1 MDKDTLKQT
10 IVNANK
16 AYREGKPFMSDIDF
30 DELVEQYQS
39 LVSKEEYSNFRD
51 SLHEVAGKVKHPFIM
66 GSLNKLKA
74 EEPKEVIKFIKENVS
89 TLLNV
94 SAKVDGISCRLH
106 YENGKLI
113 TASTRGDGYFGEDLT
128 DKIKFVK
135 NVIEICSIKDDIDIR
150 GELVIVK
157 KDFEKIS
164 DKFANPRNAT
174 AGIMNKKEWTKEE
187 ISLVTFI
194 PYTILGKTYTKNQ
207 QFVTLKEIGFN
218 TAWYL
223 NIEKKAI
230 DYTVVI
236 DKLLYLFEQD
246 FEYEVDGLVLSDAD
260 YINEDKYRPDKQ
272 VAFKAN
278 QLIATTRIVD
288 IVFEGPSKNGS
299 FIPVAILEPVNLGG
313 CVVSRATCHNLDYLR
328 TNQLKYGSIVKVLKA
343 GDIIPKIIDVVDNTS
358 GTEIEF
364 PVECPCCGTKLVETD
379 LNLKCPNKKCKA
391 QVIEQIV
398 LFIKKLGC
406 KYASNATLDKL
417 GIHSFEDLITFTP
430 NKKYKT
436 EVKLY
441 DELLTKVFTR
451 SKKDLLA
458 ATNFN
463 GLAEINISK
472 IVDFYGFENIEQ
484 GKYIGYPDG
493 IGEIILSKFKD
504 DVLDNLEIVNMFI
517 KDHRYNCLKITQEV
531 IKNINGMSV
540 CFTGKLNTLS
550 RAEAEKLAI
559 NAGFKIKNVNKKLTY
574 LVTNDITT
582 GSSKNRKA
590 HNLGI
595 TILTENDFLN
605 LISKQTIENNLNNL

>member
-1 MDKDTLKQT
+1 ML
-10 IVNANK
+10 
-16 AYREGKPFMSDIDF
+16 
-30 DELVEQYQS
+30 
-39 LVSKEEYSNFRD
+39 FR
-51 SLHEVAGKVKHPFIM
+51 
-66 GSLNKLKA
+66 
-74 EEPKEVIKFIKENVS
+74 
-89 TLLNV
+89 
-94 SAKVDGISCRLH
+94 
-106 YENGKLI
+106 
-113 TASTRGDGYFGEDLT
+113 
-128 DKIKFVK
+128 
-135 NVIEICSIKDDIDIR
+135 
-150 GELVIVK
+150 
-157 KDFEKIS
+157 
-164 DKFANPRNAT
+164 
-174 AGIMNKKEWTKEE
+174 
-187 ISLVTFI
+187 
-194 PYTILGKTYTKNQ
+194 
-207 QFVTLKEIGFN
+207 
-218 TAWYL
+218 
-223 NIEKKAI
+223 
-230 DYTVVI
+230 
-236 DKLLYLFEQD
+236 
-246 FEYEVDGLVLSDAD
+246 
-260 YINEDKYRPDKQ
+260 
-272 VAFKAN
+272 
-278 QLIATTRIVD
+278 
-288 IVFEGPSKNGS
+288 
-299 FIPVAILEPVNLGG
+299 
-313 CVVSRATCHNLDYLR
+313 
-328 TNQLKYGSIVKVLKA
+328 
-343 GDIIPKIIDVVDNTS
+343 
-358 GTEIEF
+358 
-364 PVECPCCGTKLVETD
+364 
-379 LNLKCPNKKCKA
+379 
-391 QVIEQIV
+391 
-398 LFIKKLGC
+398 
-406 KYASNATLDKL
+406 SNATLDKL
-417 GIHSFEDLITFTP
+417 GIHSFEDLIKFTP

-531 IKNINGMSV
+531 IKNTNGMSV